1 MHITHTADHSLYKQ
15 TRPWR
20 CHHSDAATD
29 QTRRYKE
36 IAAALQ
42 PFFFSLS
49 PSLFLSAG
57 LRILNEN
64 LCTWLLFRHQRI
76 AVDILFYLFPVV
88 FVNAHPYMSYYRVL
102 PAPPSLANQ
111 DSSSWSSEPD
121 SLLRHKIMTTETSN
135 NLNSK
140 TKSLTPSQ
148 KPSSPAGDKAGSSPG
163 LESLEDYIDSPQAR
177 TRSSSQISN
186 ESYRLEG
193 RLPSVSWHGESP
205 SQICLCQP
213 DPKIPRPRNGMSD
226 SLPISLAKIPAHSG
240 RLRHEGDLF
249 GCW

>member
-20 CHHSDAATD
+20 CHHSYAATD

-36 IAAALQ
+36 FAAALQ
-42 PFFFSLS
+42 HFFFSLS
-49 PSLFLSAG
+49 LSFSAG

-64 LCTWLLFRHQRI
+64 LCAWLLFGHQRI
-76 AVDILFYLFPVV
+76 AVDILFDPFHVV
-88 FVNAHPYMSYYRVL
+88 FVNAHPSMSYHRVL
-102 PAPPSLANQ
+102 PAPSSLATQ
-111 DSSSWSSEPD
+111 DSSPWSIEPD
-121 SLLRHKIMTTETSN
+121 SLLRHKIMTTESSN

-140 TKSLTPSQ
+140 PKNLTPSQ
-148 KPSSPAGDKAGSSPG
+148 KPSSPAGDKAILSPG
-163 LESLEDYIDSPQAR
+163 QESLEDYIDSPQAR

-193 RLPSVSWHGESP
+193 RLPSVSWQRESP
-205 SQICLCQP
+205 TQICLCQP

-226 SLPISLAKIPAHSG
+226 ALPISLSRIPAHSG
-240 RLRHEGDLF
+240 RT
-249 GCW
+249 